1 MLALNEEEALKI
13 ILGTPV
19 NEAPISARLQQ
30 EEDEIKRKDSNQ
42 PSCESERGVSQNQEE
57 SKNQLESSY
66 SQVRI
71 SNKMVTFHH

>member
-19 NEAPISARLQQ
+19 NEAPISARLKQ
-30 EEDEIKRKDSNQ
+30 EEDEIKRRDSDQ
-42 PSCESERGVSQNQEE
+42 PSCEPESGVSQSQEE
-57 SKNQLESSY
+57 STNQLETSN

-71 SNKMVTFHH
+71 